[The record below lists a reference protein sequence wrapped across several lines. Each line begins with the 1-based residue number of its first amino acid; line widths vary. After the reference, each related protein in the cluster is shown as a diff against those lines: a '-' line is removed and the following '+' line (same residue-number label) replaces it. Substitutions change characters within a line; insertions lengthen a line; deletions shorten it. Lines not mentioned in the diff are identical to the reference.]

1 MRKLLACVVAC
12 LPFTAFAQPAD
23 PASPAPAPSSPNWAE
38 FETVHAE
45 AHAGPA
51 VWRVTRGDS
60 EVWILGTVGALPKD
74 LNWNKDYVSELI
86 DGARVVLRPAGARVG
101 IGDGVWLLINYGNR
115 LSLPRGQALEAL
127 MTPELRARFI
137 AVRTS
142 LGRDEDRYRTDSPFR
157 AGIRLVNDFL
167 GKHGLTGSPGIADIA
182 DDKDVPVRPAGKED
196 SAYDAIKEVLTLP
209 VDKQMVCL
217 GQMVDEI
224 DYQSRHAEHAA
235 HAWAVGD
242 IRAIKA
248 NLSDRPDLMD
258 CIGAMAGTMA
268 ALRARN
274 NATTVQAIETALA
287 QKGKTILMV
296 GMRELLR
303 KDGVLERLEKRG
315 LTIEGP
321 RE

>member
-1 MRKLLACVVAC
+1 MRKLLACVFAC
-12 LPFTAFAQPAD
+12 LPLSVLAQPAD
-23 PASPAPAPSSPNWAE
+23 PVPVWTE
-38 FETVHAE
+38 IETIQTQARP
-45 AHAGPA
+45 GPA
-51 VWRVTRGDS
+51 VWRVTRGES
-60 EVWILGTVGALPKD
+60 EVWILGTVASLPKTLD
-74 LNWNKDYVSELI
+74 WNRQYVSELI
-86 DGARVVLRPAGARVG
+86 DGAKVVLTPPGAAVG
-101 IGDGVWLLINYGNR
+101 IGDGVWLLITYGNR

-127 MTPELRARFI
+127 MTPELRARFV
-137 AVRTS
+137 ALRTS
-142 LGRDEDRYRTDSPFR
+142 LGRDESRYRTDSPFR

-167 GKHGLTGSPGIADIA
+167 DKRGLTGRPGIADIA
-182 DDKDVPVRPAGKED
+182 DDKDVPVRPAGKGD

-217 GQMVDEI
+217 DQMVDEI
-224 DYQSRHAEHAA
+224 DYQSRHAESAA
-235 HAWAVGD
+235 RAWAIGD

-274 NATTVQAIETALA
+274 SAATAQAIETALT
-287 QKGKTILMV
+287 QKGKTILML
-296 GMRELLR
+296 GTRELLR